1 MYSYKP
7 GHNTQ
12 DCPGPPKLGQGKG
25 GLFPSVLG
33 AWSHQHPISRTAG
46 EYISIVRSH
55 LGCGN
60 LSGQPQENTSPFWKS
75 CLSRVPAQMSESR
88 GSKGEGLKCCWMRA
102 PPPPPQPQGRGST
115 AGSTPFKNTCCIRR
129 RHGDQKP
136 GCLEAIHKPESS

>member
-7 GHNTQ
+7 RHNTQ
-12 DCPGPPKLGQGKG
+12 DCPEPPKLGQGQG

-33 AWSHQHPISRTAG
+33 AWPRQHPTSRTAG

-60 LSGQPQENTSPFWKS
+60 LLGQPQENTRPFWKS
-75 CLSRVPAQMSESR
+75 WVSRVPAQMSESR

-102 PPPPPQPQGRGST
+102 SPPPPPASRKRVNSW
-115 AGSTPFKNTCCIRR
+115 FKNTCCISR

-136 GCLEAIHKPESS
+136 GRLEAIHKPESS